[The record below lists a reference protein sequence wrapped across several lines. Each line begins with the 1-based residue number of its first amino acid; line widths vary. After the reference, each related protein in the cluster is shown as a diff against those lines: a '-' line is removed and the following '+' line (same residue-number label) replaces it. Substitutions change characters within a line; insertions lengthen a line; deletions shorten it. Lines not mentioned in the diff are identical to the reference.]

1 MDTMS
6 DALPD
11 FDAIYAGSVSV
22 SGDGAEAPVPWNIGE
37 PQPAIGALIDAGEVR
52 GAVLDAGCGVG
63 ETALYLAGLG
73 YPVVGLDL
81 SPTAIGRARQRAA
94 ERRLSVE
101 FEVADIT
108 SFTGYDGRFDTVL
121 DSTLFHSMPVA
132 GRRGYLS
139 SIARAAA
146 PGAVLHVLVFAED
159 VWFPPELG
167 PNKVDEAE
175 LRAAVGEFWT
185 VRSVRRSSITAV
197 VPELMAAHAPRDDL
211 GRSLLP
217 AYLLTATRPD
227 A

>member
-1 MDTMS
+1 MTS
-6 DALPD
+6 ELPD
-11 FDAIYAGSVSV
+11 FDAVYAGAVSAV
-22 SGDGAEAPVPWNIGE
+22 GGDDRVPWNIGE

-52 GAVLDAGCGVG
+52 GTVLDAGCGVG

-73 YPVVGLDL
+73 HSVVGLDL
-81 SPTAIGRARQRAA
+81 SPTAIGRARARAA
-94 ERRLSVE
+94 ERGLDVE

-108 SFTGYDGRFDTVL
+108 SFTGYDGRFDAIV

-139 SIARAAA
+139 SIARSAA

-159 VWFPPELG
+159 VWFPPGGG

-175 LRAAVGEFWT
+175 LRATVGECWS
-185 VRSVRRSSITAV
+185 VRSVRRSTITAI
-197 VPELMAAHAPRDDL
+197 VPEDMAARAPRDDR

-217 AYLLTATRPD
+217 AYLLSATRPD
-227 A
+227 ATA

>member
-1 MDTMS
+1 MS
-6 DALPD
+6 SELPD
-11 FDAIYAGSVSV
+11 FDAIYAGAVSV
-22 SGDGAEAPVPWNIGE
+22 SGDEAPVPWNIGE
-37 PQPAIGALIDAGEVR
+37 PQPAIGALVAAGEVR
-52 GAVLDAGCGVG
+52 GTVLDAGCGIG

-81 SPTAIGRARQRAA
+81 SATAIGRARARAT
-94 ERRLSVE
+94 ECGLDVE
-101 FEVADIT
+101 FEIVDIT
-108 SFTGYDGRFDTVL
+108 SFTGYDDRFDTVV

-159 VWFPPELG
+159 LWFPPGMG

-175 LRAAVGEFWT
+175 LRAAVGEFWA

-197 VPELMAAHAPRDDL
+197 LPDEMAAHAPKDDRD
-211 GRSLLP
+211 RSLLP
-217 AYLLTATRPD
+217 AYLLTATAP